1 MLQIS
6 SKTGMAVIVLH
17 DFRYLNEAVDMAMA
31 MEDRTFHRAE
41 IIIAVDDK
49 IIEVSAE
56 KVKAHGRGTRRA
68 FKITDPRWRIIEK
81 FLPEIKFIVK
91 SRGWYFSME
100 FDPSR
105 DWDGTGCWYSAQMMR
120 GAYGEGIIL

>member
-6 SKTGMAVIVLH
+6 EKTGMPIVVLH

-41 IIIAVDDK
+41 IIIAVDDR
-49 IIEVSAE
+49 ILEVSE
-56 KVKAHGRGTRRA
+56 NKVFKHGLGNRRA

-81 FLPEIKFIVK
+81 FMPELKFLIKA
-91 SRGWYFSME
+91 RGWFFSLT
-100 FDPSR
+100 FDPTR
-105 DWDGTGCWYSAQMMR
+105 DWDGTGAWYSAQAMR
-120 GAYGEGIIL
+120 GAYGEGIII